1 MWKEGKEH
9 GMETKWYD
17 NGQKLYKRMW
27 KEGKEHGM
35 DRWWNHDGT

>member
-9 GMETKWYD
+9 GVKTKWYD
-17 NGQKLYKRMW
+17 NDQKLYKRMW